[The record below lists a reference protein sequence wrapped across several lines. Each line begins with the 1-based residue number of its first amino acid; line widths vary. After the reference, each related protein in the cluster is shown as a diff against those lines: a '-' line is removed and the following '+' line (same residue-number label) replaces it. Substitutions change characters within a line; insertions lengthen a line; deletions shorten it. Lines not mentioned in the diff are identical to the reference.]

1 MLPMKPEGTTF
12 RGSLLEGTDHERIVH
27 LAALSRTRPPE
38 GVVLLAE
45 VHGEAVAA
53 VGIFDGQMVSDPAR
67 STVLLQTRLHLLR
80 VALRVI
86 ATLRGF

>member
-1 MLPMKPEGTTF
+1 
-12 RGSLLEGTDHERIVH
+12 
-27 LAALSRTRPPE
+27 
-38 GVVLLAE
+38 VVLLAE
-45 VHGEAVAA
+45 VHGAAIAA